1 MGFGRDKVKHLIS
14 IGGWDAAHPDTTH
27 TAEEYFTAWESFSDG
42 LYDGLDWDL
51 EGNDNLQSEWNY
63 FSKRECAFSYPD
75 APTPSPCSPS
85 PPLFLLLSLSLVS
98 LSLSH
103 SLSLSFSLFFS
114 LSQPTNQPYAQ
125 PRPHSVPGAD
135 G

>member
-63 FSKRECAFSYPD
+63 FSKREWAFLYPD

-85 PPLFLLLSLSLVS
+85 PPLFLLLSLSLS
-98 LSLSH
+98 LILSLLLSLSRTTN
-103 SLSLSFSLFFS
+103 
-114 LSQPTNQPYAQ
+114 QPTNQPTIRTTAPPQ
-125 PRPHSVPGAD
+125 RAWS
-135 G
+135 